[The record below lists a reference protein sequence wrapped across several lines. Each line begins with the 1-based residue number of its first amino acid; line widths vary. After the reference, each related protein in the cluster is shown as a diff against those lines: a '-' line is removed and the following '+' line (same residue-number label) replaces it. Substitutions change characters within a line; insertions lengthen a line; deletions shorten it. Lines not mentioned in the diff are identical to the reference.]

1 LPHVLTC
8 DMCRPQPRNF
18 LRRLSSRV
26 LPSNSEW
33 QNLRAVR
40 MPRREYLRHHKR
52 DEEGNYTGT
61 EPQQDWDDARLD
73 ACYGQYQRAPLV
85 PNGLYRT
92 AAMGI

>member
-1 LPHVLTC
+1 
-8 DMCRPQPRNF
+8 
-18 LRRLSSRV
+18 
-26 LPSNSEW
+26 
-33 QNLRAVR
+33 